1 MKRLLTV
8 IAGLVVLGVLGFFA
22 LAWWP
27 AIAPISP
34 SPPGSFA
41 PDLVAHGEA
50 LSGGGF
56 CAVCHTAKGGQTY
69 AGGYPMQTP
78 FGIIYSTN
86 ITPDPETG
94 IGTWSEAAFTRA
106 MHEGVARDG
115 SHLFP
120 AFPYDHFTKLSDND
134 VKAL

>member
-8 IAGLVVLGVLGFFA
+8 IAGLAVLGVLGFFA

-50 LSGGGF
+50 LSGG
-56 CAVCHTAKGGQTY
+56 VQPTTTKS
-69 AGGYPMQTP
+69 PV
-78 FGIIYSTN
+78 
-86 ITPDPETG
+86 
-94 IGTWSEAAFTRA
+94 WSVFTL
-106 MHEGVARDG
+106 
-115 SHLFP
+115 SHCGERP
-120 AFPYDHFTKLSDND
+120 P
-134 VKAL
+134 